1 MTSARFK
8 RNPRSFFALTASL
21 ALIFSTSVF
30 SAEAATSGN
39 VNILNLE
46 SPPIV
51 IEVGGPGLGD
61 YGTTQTYT
69 RKVNLRRGETGFLN
83 YSVEGKIPATLS
95 IEMVDLGVDNLGN
108 KIPVPLNSTKFGLRG
123 VVKAELDKT
132 TYIPNGT
139 KQNYRVK
146 LTSLVDNLEGVRLG
160 GVKVNMIPKE
170 STQSGA
176 KTINMVSAIVVSVGA
191 IQYGFDINDFN
202 MQSKIKASD
211 LRFEPVRRSG
221 ILGLIDYIPDIPR
234 VIDHGPA
241 DWSISIVNV
250 GLQPLEQFMR
260 WRIVKG
266 RETPYEDDT
275 QKYRYLYAF
284 EGGSHLTI
292 PDQKFRE
299 QTRTVILKNTE
310 VQSNLR
316 NYTKQTEVNALPLFG
331 IITADAQVHTSFGAF
346 TGKTQHF
353 SRTYLIFPWKEILLI
368 VLAYIGYRRARRKFS
383 KWRKERAERKLTEA
397 EEAAAEAMASL
408 APDQPARA
416 KRSVTKKAAAK
427 KPAAKK
433 TPAKKAAAKKPAAKK
448 TPAKKAVA
456 KKAVAKKAVAKKA
469 PAKKTAAKRSRSR

>member
-1 MTSARFK
+1 MRVAARAFVV
-8 RNPRSFFALTASL
+8 ALSV
-21 ALIFSTSVF
+21 IISTSLLP
-30 SAEAATSGN
+30 AQAAAPDG

-61 YGTTQTYT
+61 YATTNTYT
-69 RKVNLRRGETGFLN
+69 RKVNLRKGETGFLN

-95 IEMVDLGVDNLGN
+95 LEIVDLGVDNFGN
-108 KIPVPLNSTKFGLRG
+108 KIPVPLNSTKFGLRNTI
-123 VVKAELDKT
+123 KAELDKT
-132 TYIPNGT
+132 IYIPNGT

-146 LTSLVDNLEGVRLG
+146 LTSLVNSLEGVRLG

-170 STQSGA
+170 SSKAGA

-202 MQSKIKASD
+202 LQAKIKASD

-241 DWSISIVNV
+241 DWSISIVNI
-250 GLQPLEQFMR
+250 GMQPLEQFMR

-275 QKYRYLYAF
+275 QRYQYLYAF

-299 QTRTVILKNTE
+299 QTRTVIYKNTE

-316 NYTKQTEVNALPLFG
+316 NYSKQTEVNALPLFG

-368 VLAYIGYRRARRKFS
+368 ILTYIGYRRARRKFA

-408 APDQPARA
+408 APEDTRPRKQ
-416 KRSVTKKAAAK
+416 VG
-427 KPAAKK
+427 
-433 TPAKKAAAKKPAAKK
+433 AKKAPVKKVVAKKA
-448 TPAKKAVA
+448 PAKKAVA
-456 KKAVAKKAVAKKA
+456 KKKVAKKA
-469 PAKKTAAKRSRSR
+469 PAKKATAKKAPAKKSAVKKTAAKRSR

>member
-1 MTSARFK
+1 MRIAVRAFV
-8 RNPRSFFALTASL
+8 ASL
-21 ALIFSTSVF
+21 VLIISTSVF
-30 SAEAATSGN
+30 SAQAAAPNG

-61 YGTTQTYT
+61 YATTKTYT
-69 RKVNLRRGETGFLN
+69 RKVNLRKGETGFLN

-95 IEMVDLGVDNLGN
+95 IEMVDLGVDSFGN

-132 TYIPNGT
+132 IYIPNGT

-146 LTSLVDNLEGVRLG
+146 LTSLVDNLDGVRLG

-170 STQSGA
+170 SSNVGA

-202 MQSKIKASD
+202 MQAKVKASD

-221 ILGLIDYIPDIPR
+221 ILGLIDYIPDLPR
-234 VIDHGPA
+234 IIDHGPA
-241 DWSISIVNV
+241 DWSISIVNI
-250 GLQPLEQFMR
+250 GMQPLEQFMR

-275 QKYRYLYAF
+275 QRYRYLYAF

-299 QTRTVILKNTE
+299 QTRTVIYKNTE

-316 NYTKQTEVNALPLFG
+316 NYSEQTEVNALPLFG
-331 IITADAQVHTSFGAF
+331 VITADAQVHTSFGAF

-368 VLAYIGYRRARRKFS
+368 ILAYVGYRRARRKFA

-397 EEAAAEAMASL
+397 EEAAAEAIASL
-408 APDQPARA
+408 APEDTRLVKKATVKKSAVKKSTVKKAANKKAPA
-416 KRSVTKKAAAK
+416 KKVSTKKAVNK
-427 KPAAKK
+427 KAPTKK
-433 TPAKKAAAKKPAAKK
+433 VATKKAVVKRAPAKKAAAK
-448 TPAKKAVA
+448 
-456 KKAVAKKAVAKKA
+456 
-469 PAKKTAAKRSRSR
+469 RSRPR

>member
-1 MTSARFK
+1 MKLVARAFVV
-8 RNPRSFFALTASL
+8 ALTV
-21 ALIFSTSVF
+21 IVSTSVLT
-30 SAEAATSGN
+30 AQAAAPDG

-61 YGTTQTYT
+61 YATTNTYT
-69 RKVNLRRGETGFLN
+69 RKVNLRKGETGFLN

-95 IEMVDLGVDNLGN
+95 LEMVDLGVDNFGN
-108 KIPVPLNSTKFGLRG
+108 KIPVPLNSTKFGLRNTI
-123 VVKAELDKT
+123 KAELDKT
-132 TYIPNGT
+132 IYIPNGT

-146 LTSLVDNLEGVRLG
+146 LTSLVDSLEGVRLG

-170 STQSGA
+170 SSKAGA

-191 IQYGFDINDFN
+191 IQYGFDIDDFN
-202 MQSKIKASD
+202 LQAKIKASD

-241 DWSISIVNV
+241 DWSISIVNI
-250 GLQPLEQFMR
+250 GMQPLEQFMR

-275 QKYRYLYAF
+275 QRYQYLYAF

-299 QTRTVILKNTE
+299 QTRTVIYKNTE
-310 VQSNLR
+310 VQSSLR
-316 NYTKQTEVNALPLFG
+316 NYSKQTEVNALPLFG

-368 VLAYIGYRRARRKFS
+368 VLTYIGYRRARRKFA

-408 APDQPARA
+408 APEETRPP
-416 KRSVTKKAAAK
+416 KKVG
-427 KPAAKK
+427 
-433 TPAKKAAAKKPAAKK
+433 AKKAP
-448 TPAKKAVA
+448 V
-456 KKAVAKKAVAKKA
+456 KKAVAKKA
-469 PAKKTAAKRSRSR
+469 PAKKAVAKKRVAKKAPAKKAPPKKAVVKKAPAKKAAAQRSRSR

>member
-1 MTSARFK
+1 
-8 RNPRSFFALTASL
+8 
-21 ALIFSTSVF
+21 
-30 SAEAATSGN
+30 
-39 VNILNLE
+39 
-46 SPPIV
+46 
-51 IEVGGPGLGD
+51 
-61 YGTTQTYT
+61 
-69 RKVNLRRGETGFLN
+69 
-83 YSVEGKIPATLS
+83 
-95 IEMVDLGVDNLGN
+95 
-108 KIPVPLNSTKFGLRG
+108 
-123 VVKAELDKT
+123 
-132 TYIPNGT
+132 
-139 KQNYRVK
+139 
-146 LTSLVDNLEGVRLG
+146 
-160 GVKVNMIPKE
+160 
-170 STQSGA
+170 
-176 KTINMVSAIVVSVGA
+176 MVSAIVVSVGA

-202 MQSKIKASD
+202 MQAKVKASD

-266 RETPYEDDT
+266 RETPYKDDT
-275 QKYRYLYAF
+275 EKYQYLYAF

-353 SRTYLIFPWKEILLI
+353 SRTYLIFPWKEILLV

-397 EEAAAEAMASL
+397 EEAAVEAMASL
-408 APDQPARA
+408 AHDQPART
-416 KRSVTKKAAAK
+416 KRSIAKKAPVKKSVAKKSAAK
-427 KPAAKK
+427 KAPAKRTAAKK
-433 TPAKKAAAKKPAAKK
+433 ASAKK
-448 TPAKKAVA
+448 VA
-456 KKAVAKKAVAKKA
+456 AKKAVAKKA
-469 PAKKTAAKRSRSR
+469 PAKKVAAKKAVAKKAPAKKSAAKRSRSR

>member
-1 MTSARFK
+1 MRVAARAFVV
-8 RNPRSFFALTASL
+8 ALSV
-21 ALIFSTSVF
+21 IISTSVLT
-30 SAEAATSGN
+30 AQAAAPDG

-61 YGTTQTYT
+61 YATTNTYT
-69 RKVNLRRGETGFLN
+69 RKVNLRKGETGFLN

-95 IEMVDLGVDNLGN
+95 LEIVDLGVDNFGN
-108 KIPVPLNSTKFGLRG
+108 KIPVPLNSTKFGLRNTI
-123 VVKAELDKT
+123 KAELDKT
-132 TYIPNGT
+132 IYIPNGT

-146 LTSLVDNLEGVRLG
+146 LTSLVNSLEGVRLG

-170 STQSGA
+170 SSKAGA

-191 IQYGFDINDFN
+191 IKYGFDINDFN
-202 MQSKIKASD
+202 LQAKIKASD

-250 GLQPLEQFMR
+250 GMQPLEQFMR

-266 RETPYEDDT
+266 RETPYKDDT
-275 QKYRYLYAF
+275 QRYRYLYAY

-299 QTRTVILKNTE
+299 STRTVLVKNTE
-310 VQSNLR
+310 VQSDLR
-316 NYTKQTEVNALPLFG
+316 AYAKPTEINALPMFG

-368 VLAYIGYRRARRKFS
+368 ILTYIGYRRARRKFA

-408 APDQPARA
+408 APEDTRPRKQ
-416 KRSVTKKAAAK
+416 VG
-427 KPAAKK
+427 
-433 TPAKKAAAKKPAAKK
+433 AKKAP
-448 TPAKKAVA
+448 TKKAVA
-456 KKAVAKKAVAKKA
+456 KKAVAKKAVVKKTSVKKAAAKKKVVKKA
-469 PAKKTAAKRSRSR
+469 PAKKTAVKKTATKRSRSR

>member
-1 MTSARFK
+1 MRVAARAFVVGLTVIISTSI
-8 RNPRSFFALTASL
+8 LTAQ
-21 ALIFSTSVF
+21 
-30 SAEAATSGN
+30 AAAPDGVN
-39 VNILNLE
+39 VLNLE

-61 YGTTQTYT
+61 YATTNTYT
-69 RKVNLRRGETGFLN
+69 RKVNLRKGETGFLN

-95 IEMVDLGVDNLGN
+95 IEMVDLGVDNFGN
-108 KIPVPLNSTKFGLRG
+108 KIPVPLNSTKFGLRNTI
-123 VVKAELDKT
+123 KAELDKT
-132 TYIPNGT
+132 IYIPNGT

-146 LTSLVDNLEGVRLG
+146 LTSLVDSLEGVRLG

-170 STQSGA
+170 SSKAGA

-202 MQSKIKASD
+202 LQAKIKASD

-241 DWSISIVNV
+241 DWSISIVNI
-250 GLQPLEQFMR
+250 GMQPLEQFMR

-275 QKYRYLYAF
+275 QRYQYLYAF

-299 QTRTVILKNTE
+299 QTRTVIYKNTE

-316 NYTKQTEVNALPLFG
+316 NYSKQTEVNALPLFG

-353 SRTYLIFPWKEILLI
+353 SRTYLIFPWKEVLLI
-368 VLAYIGYRRARRKFS
+368 ILTYMGYRRARRKFA

-408 APDQPARA
+408 APEDTRPLKKVGAKKAIVKKAPAKKAVA
-416 KRSVTKKAAAK
+416 KKKVTKKKVTKKA
-427 KPAAKK
+427 
-433 TPAKKAAAKKPAAKK
+433 PAKKAAAKKKV
-448 TPAKKAVA
+448 T
-456 KKAVAKKAVAKKA
+456 KKA
-469 PAKKTAAKRSRSR
+469 PVKKAAPKRSRSR

>member
-1 MTSARFK
+1 MRAVIS
-8 RNPRSFFALTASL
+8 RNYLRALSVFVACL
-21 ALIFSTSVF
+21 ALIFTTSVF
-30 SAEAATSGN
+30 SAQAAPRPGTN
-39 VNILNLE
+39 VLNLE

-61 YGTTQTYT
+61 YETTNTYT
-69 RKVNLRRGETGFLN
+69 RKVNLRKGETGFLN
-83 YSVEGKIPATLS
+83 YSVEGTVPATLS
-95 IEMVDLGVDNLGN
+95 IEMVDLGVDNFGN

-123 VVKAELDKT
+123 VVKAELDKEI
-132 TYIPNGT
+132 YIPNGT

-170 STQSGA
+170 SSNAGA

-202 MQSKIKASD
+202 MQAKVKASD

-266 RETPYEDDT
+266 RETPYKDDT
-275 QKYRYLYAF
+275 EKYQYLYAF

-353 SRTYLIFPWKEILLI
+353 SRTYLIFPWKEILLV

-397 EEAAAEAMASL
+397 EEAAVEAMASL
-408 APDQPARA
+408 AHDQPART
-416 KRSVTKKAAAK
+416 KRSIAKKAPVKKSVAKKSAAK
-427 KPAAKK
+427 KAPAKRTAAKK
-433 TPAKKAAAKKPAAKK
+433 ASAKK
-448 TPAKKAVA
+448 VA
-456 KKAVAKKAVAKKA
+456 AKKAVAKKA
-469 PAKKTAAKRSRSR
+469 PAKKSAAKRSRSR